1 MPAPSTVQCI
11 TVATKQHAYTI
22 DIETLKQ
29 PQTRLVSMSDFTAR
43 SPKAADDASS
53 AASPF
58 TPRSPKPRS
67 AVVVGILPQA
77 IQEQLDAIIKIC
89 NKDNAHE
96 MSPVT
101 LACSFSTLQLQ
112 VLVEQLVDDVRRTLV
127 PSSGN
132 MPFFWFFVGKLVN
145 HLNKHFIWRHRI
157 AQGES
162 EEQQS
167 CTAAAAVAIAASVKA
182 LIESVV
188 SEEER
193 DQRLMLFF
201 KVVTMDNDGD
211 REEDMFQEINDA
223 LAHEVLADGSG
234 VRWTHPAV
242 TRKGAMIALA
252 FMPCDRD
259 TIGVLGPP
267 PTDRLG
273 RPASQPPSCV
283 AEALTWSLLDADPGN
298 VAAAA
303 SAIENW
309 NETLFGRMI
318 EPELELLA
326 TFVVKALKNASG
338 TDIQVLITDIII
350 HLGLFA
356 RANDIMRQADVGPA
370 LIDAFT
376 SAAANE
382 EAKGRIAWAIS
393 HTCSNV
399 EMVATICN
407 SNLCSHIVEAFN
419 SCVADQVKCR
429 ISFAISNICIHE
441 EGRRIMRQLGVVH
454 PLICM
459 LRDTASDESRA
470 SLGDCIC
477 NLAGDDEALDQMLE
491 SGVCEALVKALNLAR
506 TDYAK
511 DRVAWAIAGCLQRQ
525 SAQADFVD
533 RGVCEALVG
542 ALMSTH
548 GTEHTNHIV
557 QAMQTLNDDVYH
569 QQLVDARAFDEDV
582 LQRWRNGALV
592 GQIRIG
598 MDGISCTGFSGCSQ
612 Q

>member
-1 MPAPSTVQCI
+1 
-11 TVATKQHAYTI
+11 
-22 DIETLKQ
+22 
-29 PQTRLVSMSDFTAR
+29 MSDFTAR

-67 AVVVGILPQA
+67 AVVVGILPPA

-101 LACSFSTLQLQ
+101 LANSFSTLQLQ
-112 VLVEQLVDDVRRTLV
+112 VLVEKLVDDVRRTLV

-167 CTAAAAVAIAASVKA
+167 CTAAAGVAIAASVKA

-188 SEEER
+188 SEEEC
-193 DQRLMLFF
+193 DQRLISFF

-223 LAHEVLADGSG
+223 LGHEVLADGSG

-242 TRKGAMIALA
+242 TRKSAMIALA
-252 FMPCDRD
+252 FMPCDGD
-259 TIGVLGPP
+259 TIGVLGLP
-267 PTDRLG
+267 PTDRLS
-273 RPASQPPSCV
+273 RPADQPPSCV

-303 SAIENW
+303 RAIENW
-309 NETLFGRMI
+309 NERLFSFMI

-326 TFVVKALKNASG
+326 TFIVKALKNASG

-350 HLGLFA
+350 HLGGF
-356 RANDIMRQADVGPA
+356 RRPNDIMRQADVCTA

-376 SAAANE
+376 SAANE

-393 HTCSNV
+393 HTCSTI

-407 SNLCSHIVEAFN
+407 SNLLSHIVEAFN
-419 SCVADQVKCR
+419 SCVADEVKCR

-441 EGRRIMRQLGVVH
+441 EGRRIMRQLGVVD
-454 PLICM
+454 PLIRM
-459 LRDTASDESRA
+459 LRETASDESRA

-477 NLAGDDEALDQMLE
+477 NLSCDDEALDEMLE

-506 TDYAK
+506 TEYAK
-511 DRVAWAIAGCLQRQ
+511 GRVAWAIHGCLQRESAQ
-525 SAQADFVD
+525 SAFVD
-533 RGVCEALVG
+533 KGVCEALVG

-548 GTEHTNHIV
+548 ATEHANHIV
-557 QAMQTLNDDVYH
+557 KAMKSLNDEVYH
-569 QQLVDARAFDEDV
+569 EQLVDARAFDEDV
-582 LQRWRNGALV
+582 LQRWQNGAV
-592 GQIRIG
+592 IGQIRFG
-598 MDGISCTGFSGCSQ
+598 MDGISCTGPSGCSQ